1 MFSALLRVACAL
13 GLLLTFTLTLIM
25 ESNTPNDP
33 EVSFDAI
40 VIGSGY
46 GGSVSAYR
54 LAKAGLKVAV
64 IESGYAHKAPNILRG
79 EASQWNPAAGLFG
92 PHTVTHLSNTVTAWT
107 GTAVGGGSIV
117 NAAVMIRKDNFE
129 NWPGNI
135 SRQALEPYYDR
146 AEAMLGAKTYPVLL
160 APSPYSSTIKSKVML
175 EAGRKLGVPTVM
187 PPVAIT
193 YRETDEPVGT
203 VKINQFGAAQQGCR
217 QCGECSLPGCNY
229 QAKNSLDFNYL
240 YGAQHQFGAVILP
253 GQKADIIEPL
263 AASSGGGYRVT
274 TIDSK
279 SGVQKTYRAK
289 VVVVAA
295 GAVGSSQLLLRN
307 KLLHKTLPAL
317 SARLGQQYTTNGTYI
332 GFATRSKTEVDP
344 SGGPEIT
351 AGLDFNGPD
360 GKNQGV
366 LMFDGSFRGF
376 TYDTFY
382 ITGRLIRLNKLMIKL
397 VSAGFALAE
406 KVGLVRPATTLPLL
420 VIGRDNAV
428 GQFSLNKKGLIQ
440 TDLKPQDNASFY
452 KRADEH
458 LRAFTK
464 AMGTR
469 FLPFPYWKLQSK
481 IDVPHNLGGVPM
493 GSAAA
498 DGVVDHFGRV
508 FGYDNLFVLDGSI
521 IPATMGANPALTI
534 AALAERSMEH
544 VVPELLASGVS
555 RAEEVVAPRFAPAR
569 DLTEQF
575 HRLHEQVKN
584 GAKALPTPE
593 ALKGKTV
600 LFTPGFLARHMGNH
614 STHLLAR
621 IEEMG
626 LKVRRVAVD
635 SDVAT
640 AANLQLITE
649 EVHTLADGE
658 GILLGHSR
666 GGIMNVDAY
675 RMLSE
680 AEKAKIAYIVLLQS
694 PVNGS
699 PVADFMV
706 ASNLLRKIVGPVSR
720 LVLGNNVNDTLLELS
735 TKYRAVAERVLPP
748 LTAADRAKI
757 VTLRSIIGPRESTT
771 FEAAR
776 MINKHYGHKS
786 DGLVPHALSEI
797 PGTRDVTLLAYD
809 HEHPVIQE
817 PTWGKRVT
825 LYKANKTYHSGDVIE
840 VLLRLVAQSK

>member
-1 MFSALLRVACAL
+1 MK
-13 GLLLTFTLTLIM
+13 LTQWSFISSFIHSLIHSQIM
-25 ESNTPNDP
+25 ESKKSSH
-33 EVSFDAI
+33 EAEESFDAI

-54 LAKAGLKVAV
+54 MAKAGLKVAV
-64 IESGYAHKAPNILRG
+64 VETGYLHQAPNILRG
-79 EASQWNPAAGLFG
+79 EASQWNPAAGLYG
-92 PHTVTHLSNTVTAWT
+92 PHTVTHLSKTVTAWT

-117 NAAVMIRKDNFE
+117 NAAVMIRKDNFA
-129 NWPGNI
+129 NWPGQI
-135 SRQALEPYYDR
+135 SRQCLDPYYDR
-146 AEAMLGAKTYPVLL
+146 AEAMLGAKTYPVLF
-160 APSPYSSTIKSKVML
+160 AASPYASTIKSKVML
-175 EAGRKLGVPTVM
+175 DAARKLGVPSVM

-193 YRETDEPVGT
+193 YRDNNEAIGT
-203 VKINQFGAAQQGCR
+203 IKVNQFGAAQQGCR

-229 QAKNSLDFNYL
+229 QAKNSLDLTYL
-240 YGAQHQFGAVILP
+240 YGAQRQFGAVILP
-253 GQKADIIEPL
+253 GQKADIIKPVNAL
-263 AASSGGGYRVT
+263 GGGYLVT
-274 TIDSK
+274 TVDSK
-279 SGVQKTYRAK
+279 SGVTRTYFAK

-307 KLLHKTLPAL
+307 KLLHKTLPGL

-332 GFATRSKTEVDP
+332 GFAIRTKSEVDP

-376 TYDTFY
+376 NYDTFY
-382 ITGRLIRLNKLMIKL
+382 VTGRLIRLNKLMIKL
-397 VSAGFALAE
+397 VSGGFALAQKIGVVKPE
-406 KVGLVRPATTLPLL
+406 TTLPLL

-440 TDLKPQDNASFY
+440 TDLNPQDNASFY
-452 KRADEH
+452 KRADQH
-458 LRAFTK
+458 LKAFTQ
-464 AMGTR
+464 AIGAR

-493 GSAAA
+493 GNNA
-498 DGVVDHFGRV
+498 DSGVVDHFGRV
-508 FGYDNLFVLDGSI
+508 FGYDNLLVLDGSI
-521 IPATMGANPALTI
+521 IPTTMGANPALTI

-544 VVPELLASGVS
+544 VMPEILQSGITK
-555 RAEEVVAPRFAPAR
+555 AEVVTAPDLAPAK
-569 DLTEQF
+569 DLTAQF
-575 HRLHEQVKN
+575 HVLHAQVKN
-584 GAKALPTPE
+584 GAVRLPTPA

-614 STHLLAR
+614 STHLLNR
-621 IEEMG
+621 ISEMG
-626 LKVRRVAVD
+626 LNVRRVDVD

-640 AANLQLITE
+640 GANLQLIDE
-649 EVHTLADGE
+649 QIRQLADGE
-658 GILLGHSR
+658 GVLLGHSR
-666 GGIMNVDAY
+666 GGIMNLDAY

-680 AEKAKIAYIVLLQS
+680 ANKAKIAHIILLQS

-706 ASNLLRKIVGPVSR
+706 ASNLLRKVVGPLSR
-720 LVLGNNVNDTLLELS
+720 LLLGNNVNDTLLELT
-735 TKYRAVAERVLPP
+735 TKYRAVQNRALPA

-757 VTLRSIIGPRESTT
+757 VTLRSIIATRESTT

-776 MINKHYGHKS
+776 LINKHYGHQS

-797 PGTRDVTLLAYD
+797 PGSRDVTLMAYD

-825 LYKANKTYHSGDVIE
+825 LYRANKKYHAGDVIE
-840 VLLRLVAQSK
+840 CLLRLAVEAK